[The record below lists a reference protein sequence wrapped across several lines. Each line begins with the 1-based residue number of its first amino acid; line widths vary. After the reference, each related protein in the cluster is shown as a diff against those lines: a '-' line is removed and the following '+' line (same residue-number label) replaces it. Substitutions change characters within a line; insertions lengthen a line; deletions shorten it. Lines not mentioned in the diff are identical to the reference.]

1 MQIGSAKNLIFDLG
15 GVIIDLD
22 VERTKAAF
30 ALLSQKS
37 ISQIQLLL
45 ENSPIFQQY
54 EKGLLNDNQF
64 RNEVRMLLHT
74 YSSDQEID
82 AAWNAMLGDI
92 PYSRIKL
99 LERLRNDYQLFL
111 LSNTNN
117 IHLVYFNKTV
127 KASCGSLSL
136 DPYFDK
142 TYYSHLVKMRK
153 PDSEIYNLV
162 IDENNLHANE
172 TLFLDDNLS
181 NLEGASRIGIQTFH
195 VSHPDKIF
203 SLFHESKN

>member
-1 MQIGSAKNLIFDLG
+1 MQIDSTKNLIFDLG

-37 ISQIQLLL
+37 VSEVQLLL

-54 EKGLLNDNQF
+54 EKGQLNDNQF

-74 YSSDQEID
+74 NSSDQEID
-82 AAWNAMLGDI
+82 AAWNAMLGEI
-92 PYSRIKL
+92 PSNRIKL
-99 LERLRNDYQLFL
+99 LERLRKDYQLFL

-117 IHLVYFNKTV
+117 IHLVCFNEIV
-127 KASCGSLSL
+127 KATCGSLSL

-142 TYYSHLVKMRK
+142 AYYSHLVQMRK
-153 PDSEIYNLV
+153 PEVEIYNLV
-162 IDENNLHANE
+162 LNENNLLGHE
-172 TLFLDDNLS
+172 TLFLDDNVS
-181 NLEGASRIGIQTFH
+181 NLEGASQTGIQTFH
-195 VSHPDKIF
+195 VSHPDMIF